1 LMDLVA
7 KPKKRVGGYC
17 TSLDKYKSPFIF
29 SNFNGTKGDIDV
41 ITHEAGHAFQC
52 YMSQYQLLPEYV
64 WPTYESA
71 EIHSMSMEFLTW
83 PWMELFFGKNANK
96 FKYSALKGALTF
108 IPYGVTIDHFQHYV
122 YENPNATPEE
132 RRKKYHELELIYKP
146 DLDYDNDFYDSGA
159 FWFAQGHV
167 FWAPFYYIDYTLA
180 QVCAFQYLLK
190 YLDNKEETLKEYI
203 TLCKAGGSE
212 SFFKLLEI
220 GKLKN
225 PMNTDILEEI
235 VPKLEELLK
244 NIEV

>member
-1 LMDLVA
+1 
-7 KPKKRVGGYC
+7 
-17 TSLDKYKSPFIF
+17 
-29 SNFNGTKGDIDV
+29 
-41 ITHEAGHAFQC
+41 
-52 YMSQYQLLPEYV
+52 
-64 WPTYESA
+64 
-71 EIHSMSMEFLTW
+71 
-83 PWMELFFGKNANK
+83 MELFFGENANK

-122 YENPNATPEE
+122 YENPSATPEE
-132 RRKKYHELELIYKP
+132 RRKKYHEIELMYKP
-146 DLDYDNDFYDSGA
+146 DLDYDNDFYNSGA

-203 TLCKAGGSE
+203 TLCKAGGFE

-225 PMNTDILEEI
+225 PMNTNVLEEI
-235 VPKLEELLK
+235 APKLEKLLK
-244 NIEV
+244 NIEI